1 MSGPTSLRRPE
12 KREPEDEG
20 WLITFADMA
29 VLLMCFFVLM
39 FAMSSPDKAQFDLI
53 SKALMDEGFSSK
65 QDIPID
71 DPYEKLKSQLATVLK
86 AQGFDKDM
94 VVDASKPNIEV
105 ELASSAFFQTG
116 TARFS
121 AKALPMLKA
130 MSEQIKPLAVK
141 DVVVEING
149 HTDDTPIESEQFPSN
164 WELSS
169 ARASNLV
176 RYFITQGFPANKLR
190 AVGLADTQPKAPNR
204 DAKGNPIAVNQELN
218 RRVVMKML
226 KGDDSNK

>member
-1 MSGPTSLRRPE
+1 MTPLSTTLRRAQ
-12 KREPEDEG
+12 KYEPEDDG

-53 SKALMDEGFSSK
+53 SKALMDEGFSSR
-65 QDIPID
+65 QDVATD
-71 DPYEKLKSQLATVLK
+71 DPYEVLKSQLATVLK

-94 VVDASKPNIEV
+94 VVDASHPTIEV
-105 ELASSAFFQTG
+105 ELASGAFFQNG

-121 AKALPMLKA
+121 VKALPMLKV
-130 MSEQIKPLAVK
+130 MSEQLMPLSTK
-141 DVVVEING
+141 DVVIEVNG
-149 HTDDTPIESEQFPSN
+149 HTDDAPVANEQFPSN

-204 DAKGNPIAVNQELN
+204 DTKGNAIAVNQELN
-218 RRVVMKML
+218 RRMVIKML
-226 KGDDSNK
+226 KGDDH

>member
-1 MSGPTSLRRPE
+1 MTPLSTQLRRAQ
-12 KREPEDEG
+12 KYEPEDDG

-53 SKALMDEGFSSK
+53 SKALMDEGFSSR
-65 QDIPID
+65 QDVPTD
-71 DPYEKLKSQLATVLK
+71 DPYEKLKSQLATALN
-86 AQGFDKDM
+86 AQGFGKDM
-94 VVDASKPNIEV
+94 VVDASHRSIEV
-105 ELASSAFFQTG
+105 ELAAGAFFQSG
-116 TARFS
+116 TAKFS
-121 AKALPMLKA
+121 AKALPMLKV
-130 MSEQIKPLAVK
+130 MSDQLMPLADK
-141 DVVVEING
+141 DVVIEVDG
-149 HTDDTPIESEQFPSN
+149 HTDDAPVANEQFPSN

-218 RRVVMKML
+218 RRMVMKML
-226 KGDDSNK
+226 KGDDR